1 MLCVRWQ
8 TGAEPKTVAAT
19 GRKVT
24 LPESF
29 DDWDDFDLNL
39 STTKAKPKPNDSFVT
54 KPAVTNAVTVT
65 TVNARKKSLF
75 DDDDD
80 DDIL

>member
-1 MLCVRWQ
+1 LCVPRQ

-19 GRKVT
+19 GRKVA

-39 STTKAKPKPNDSFVT
+39 STTKTKPKPNDSFVT
-54 KPAVTNAVTVT
+54 KPAVTNATVT

>member
-1 MLCVRWQ
+1 MSCLWWQ
-8 TGAEPKTVAAT
+8 AGGEPKSVEASA
-19 GRKVT
+19 RKVA

-29 DDWDDFDLNL
+29 DDWDDFDLTL
-39 STTKAKPKPNDSFVT
+39 SITKNKPKPNDCPIT
-54 KPAVTNAVTVT
+54 KPTVTAAATVT
-65 TVNARKKSLF
+65 TRKKSLF